1 MTPQDELLRELAFGF
16 TFLLIG
22 IKFSLSFFYMRKYF
36 SSEIKNKLILG
47 FALFFLFLGLGR
59 VFYLIFDFYLTNFNP
74 NLFQTHIIIWKIGS
88 LLSEIGVG
96 ILIFITEK
104 KVFEGRDKYIFFI
117 CYIIFVALMV
127 AWPEFERAEDFGS
140 YAVMFGAFILFSY
153 IYLAVILEGE
163 ARKRAVLVVVG
174 LLFYISGSVIVNEYV
189 LKILVIWGISRF
201 IMHLLSPTLKIIAAI
216 ILALGFLTE

>member
-1 MTPQDELLRELAFGF
+1 MIPFFITPQDELFRELALGF

-22 IKFSLSFFYMRKYF
+22 VKFYLSFFYMRKYF

-59 VFYLIFDFYLTNFNP
+59 VFYLFFDFYLTNFNP
-74 NLFQTHIIIWKIGS
+74 NLFQTHILIWKIAS

-96 ILIFITEK
+96 FLIIIAEK
-104 KVFEGRDKYIFFI
+104 KVFEGKDMYIFFI
-117 CYIIFVALMV
+117 CYSVFVALMV

-163 ARKRAVLVVVG
+163 ARIRAILVFIG
-174 LLFYISGSVIVNEYV
+174 LFFYIAGAVIVNEYV
-189 LKILVIWGISRF
+189 LKILEVWGISRF
-201 IMHLLSPTLKIIAAI
+201 IMHLISPILKI
-216 ILALGFLTE
+216 F